1 MTQNDGKADGDDPG
15 NAGVLSEGA
24 IVNLLENCK
33 LLDNDEVRRVV
44 DLEFAMGNK
53 GREGV
58 FAHRTFFRGNP

>member
-1 MTQNDGKADGDDPG
+1 MTENDGKADGDDPG
-15 NAGVLSEGA
+15 NEGA

-58 FAHRTFFRGNP
+58 FGL